1 MEDNISPSPSNTK
14 NKNITLEDIKLFY
27 KDRFIDFTRLPNNR
41 YDNITSIS
49 LTDKIKYIG
58 KIDSNDI
65 WLETQNNIYLCGI
78 PFSPTR
84 SWYKIKEINEIDIF
98 QDYFNKTNNKDLQK
112 ESLILLK
119 FAIELDMMSFN
130 EFVSFMYLHNFTEKH
145 ISESLKDLNRSIK
158 NNLITYD
165 DQIRILNSYTK
176 TNSNSFYIKTK
187 YSKTI
192 IYCEYNSSKNYVLVN
207 VSYDELKLKN
217 RYEKLPNYCP
227 SDIGII
233 FNSFNTLFLSDLY
246 DKFEECD
253 KIDKIGVSYD
263 ELKIKTISENQ
274 IKYYIDILFKISDK
288 NKIKK
293 DLNKNIFSEEIKLYI
308 NDKFDLLE
316 CDILFNKI
324 EKEGVFKAFEN
335 SFDILLQTFY
345 EKINNDE
352 QIQLNSLY
360 LTEKLKNKIDE
371 IFKSKL
377 I

>member
-27 KDRFIDFTRLPNNR
+27 KDRFIDFTRLPSNR
-41 YDNITSIS
+41 YDNITSIN
-49 LTDKIKYIG
+49 LTDNIKYIG

-65 WLETQNNIYLCGI
+65 WLETQNNIFLCGV

-98 QDYFNKTNNKDLQK
+98 QDYFNKINKDCQN
-112 ESLILLK
+112 SLK
-119 FAIELDMMSFN
+119 FVIELDKMSFG
-130 EFVSFMYLHNFTEKH
+130 EFLSFIYLHNFTEKH
-145 ISESLKDLNRSIK
+145 ISENLKDLNRSIK
-158 NNLITYD
+158 NNLIIYD
-165 DQIRILNSYTK
+165 DQIRILNSFTK
-176 TNSNSFYIKTK
+176 SNSNSFYIKTK

-192 IYCEYNSSKNYVLVN
+192 VYCEYNSSKNYVLVN

-217 RYEKLPNYCP
+217 RYENLPTYCP

-233 FNSFNTLFLSDLY
+233 FNSFNTLFLSDIF
-246 DKFEECD
+246 DIFEDTE
-253 KIDKIGVSYD
+253 KLTK
-263 ELKIKTISENQ
+263 LNENQ

-293 DLNKNIFSEEIKLYI
+293 DLDKSNFCQEIKLYI

-352 QIQLNSLY
+352 KIQLNSLY